1 MMYDLKLSG
10 NEIRLV
16 LRSLGRYGK
25 IKSSTEAQELARRI
39 GEQFE
44 RQRKSRDREE
54 VT

>member
-1 MMYDLKLSG
+1 MMYGLKLSG

-16 LRSLGRYGK
+16 LRALGRYGK

-39 GEQFE
+39 EEEFE